1 MQCRSDVLKVGQVG
15 HRGKGSDKIHRIWPS
30 NIVTRGVFPGEVAD
44 TGFCVVQGI
53 IPSHLPGFISNQTLG
68 GMRKKLTPAA
78 KRADAMPTLLEIRG
92 G

>member
-30 NIVTRGVFPGEVAD
+30 NIVTRGVFPREVAD

-53 IPSHLPGFISNQTLG
+53 IPSHLPRFISNQTLG
-68 GMRKKLTPAA
+68 GVRKKINASS
-78 KRADAMPTLLEIRG
+78 KRADAMLILLEIRG